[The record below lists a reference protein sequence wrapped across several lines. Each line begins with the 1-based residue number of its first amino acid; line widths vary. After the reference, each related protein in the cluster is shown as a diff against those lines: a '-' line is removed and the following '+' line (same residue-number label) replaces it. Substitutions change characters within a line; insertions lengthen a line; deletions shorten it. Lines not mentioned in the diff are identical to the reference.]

1 MPILDLGYRKWTGNR
16 SHEWMRWSV
25 VARTGISL
33 VWRGTWL
40 KRFLLF
46 ASFPAVVTMF
56 GVGLFE
62 QSTRDEGYR
71 MMFNQFLAS
80 RIEPMGPRNRMRDR
94 SREGAR
100 NRQPIIPVSADPATQ
115 RHLAWS
121 HMLLW
126 YFRYPQALW
135 IVVVIGLVAPRLI
148 SYDLRSRGYLLY
160 LSRPLSPSS
169 YVFGKACVLF
179 FLLAMITTFPAIAV
193 YAFGLLLSN
202 DSAAFLQTWD
212 IPFRILL
219 STAVL
224 VLPTSAIA
232 LAFSSLTQE
241 SRFAAF
247 AWFAVWIVGWVTY
260 LVLTGSAMFK
270 ADDLVTLQQ
279 RWLLI
284 SPYHVLGHLQEEI
297 FGLLPE
303 NQHQMA
309 PWILCGA
316 VSLVGFGI
324 ARWRVASMLKV

>member
-1 MPILDLGYRKWTGNR
+1 MPILDLGYRTWVGDR
-16 SHEWMRWSV
+16 SREWMRWSV
-25 VARTGISL
+25 VATTGIAL
-33 VWRGTWL
+33 VWKGAWL

-46 ASFPAVVTMF
+46 ASFPAFVTMF

-71 MMFNQFLAS
+71 TMFNRFLAA
-80 RIEPMGPRNRMRDR
+80 RIDPMGPRNRMRDR
-94 SREGAR
+94 SR
-100 NRQPIIPVSADPATQ
+100 NRPPIIVESEDPAAQ

-160 LSRPLSPSS
+160 LSRPLSPMS

-193 YAFGLLLSN
+193 YSFGLLLSN
-202 DSAAFLQTWD
+202 DPGAFMQTWD

-219 STAVL
+219 ATAVL
-224 VLPTSAIA
+224 VLPTSAVA

-270 ADDLVTLQQ
+270 ADDLVKLQQ
-279 RWLLI
+279 RWLLV

-303 NQHQMA
+303 DQHQIW

-316 VSLVGFGI
+316 ITVVGFGI
-324 ARWRVASMLKV
+324 ARWRVARMLKV

>member
-1 MPILDLGYRKWTGNR
+1 MPILDIGYRKWTGDR
-16 SHEWMRWSV
+16 SPEWLRWSV
-25 VARTGISL
+25 VATTGISL

-46 ASFPAVVTMF
+46 ASFPALVTMF

-62 QSTRDEGYR
+62 QSIRDENYR
-71 MMFNQFLAS
+71 RMFNRFLAS
-80 RIEPMGPRNRMRDR
+80 RIEPMGPRNRFRDR
-94 SREGAR
+94 ERE
-100 NRQPIIPVSADPATQ
+100 RQPIISETADIASQ

-121 HMLLW
+121 QMLLW

-160 LSRPLSPSS
+160 LSRPLSPTG
-169 YVFGKACVLF
+169 YVLGKACVLF

-193 YAFGLLLSN
+193 YSFGLLLSN
-202 DSAAFLQTWD
+202 DLGSFLQTWD

-219 STAVL
+219 ATAVL
-224 VLPTSAIA
+224 VLPTSAVA
-232 LAFSSLTQE
+232 LAFSSMTQE

-247 AWFAVWIVGWVTY
+247 AWFAMWIVGWVTY
-260 LVLTGSAMFK
+260 LILTGSAMMNAEEDALK
-270 ADDLVTLQQ
+270 LQQ

-284 SPYHVLGHLQEEI
+284 SPYHVLGHLQTEI
-297 FGLLPE
+297 FGRLPE
-303 NQHQMA
+303 AERQIG

-324 ARWRVASMLKV
+324 ARWRVARMLKV

>member
-1 MPILDLGYRKWTGNR
+1 MPILDIGYRKWTGDR
-16 SHEWMRWSV
+16 SPEWLRWSV
-25 VARTGISL
+25 VATTGISL

-46 ASFPAVVTMF
+46 ASFPALVTMF

-62 QSTRDEGYR
+62 QSTRDENYR
-71 MMFNQFLAS
+71 KAFNGFLAS
-80 RIEPMGPRNRMRDR
+80 RIEPMGPRNRLRDR
-94 SREGAR
+94 VRE
-100 NRQPIIPVSADPATQ
+100 RQPMISETTDISSQ

-121 HMLLW
+121 QMLLW

-160 LSRPLSPSS
+160 LSRPLSPTG
-169 YVFGKACVLF
+169 YVLGKACVLF

-193 YAFGLLLSN
+193 YLFGLLLSN
-202 DSAAFLQTWD
+202 DFGSFFQTWD

-219 STAVL
+219 ATAVL
-224 VLPTSAIA
+224 VLPTSAVA
-232 LAFSSLTQE
+232 LAFSSMTQE

-247 AWFAVWIVGWVTY
+247 AWFATWIVGWVTY
-260 LVLTGSAMFK
+260 LVLTGTAIFDAPEDALK
-270 ADDLVTLQQ
+270 LQQ

-284 SPYHVLGHLQEEI
+284 SPYHVLGHLQSEI
-297 FGLLPE
+297 FGRLPE
-303 NQHQMA
+303 AERQIG

-316 VSLVGFGI
+316 VSLVGFGV
-324 ARWRVASMLKV
+324 ARWRVARMLKV

>member
-1 MPILDLGYRKWTGNR
+1 MPILDIGYRKWSGNR
-16 SHEWMRWSV
+16 SPEWLRWAV
-25 VARTGISL
+25 VATTGISL

-46 ASFPAVVTMF
+46 ASFPAIVTMF

-62 QSTRDEGYR
+62 QSTRDETYR
-71 MMFNQFLAS
+71 RMFNGFLAS
-80 RIEPMGPRNRMRDR
+80 RNEPLGPRDRMNRV
-94 SREGAR
+94 R
-100 NRQPIIPVSADPATQ
+100 NREPIISESADIATQ
-115 RHLAWS
+115 RHQAWS
-121 HMLLW
+121 YMLLW

-135 IVVVIGLVAPRLI
+135 IVVVIGLVAPKLI

-160 LSRPLSPSS
+160 LSRPLSPKS

-193 YAFGLLLSN
+193 YCFGLLLSN
-202 DSAAFLQTWD
+202 DPAAFFQTWD

-219 STAVL
+219 ATAVL
-224 VLPTSAIA
+224 VLPTSAVA
-232 LAFSSLTQE
+232 LAFSSMTQE

-247 AWFAVWIVGWVTY
+247 SWFAVWIVGWVTY
-260 LVLTGSAMFK
+260 LVLTGSAMFN
-270 ADDLVTLQQ
+270 ADDTLKLQQ

-297 FGLLPE
+297 FGVLPDG
-303 NQHQMA
+303 QHQVG

-316 VSLVGFGI
+316 VTLVGFGI
-324 ARWRVASMLKV
+324 ARWRVARMLKG

>member
-1 MPILDLGYRKWTGNR
+1 MPILDLGYRKWAGVR
-16 SHEWMRWSV
+16 SREWMRWSV
-25 VARTGISL
+25 VATTGISL

-46 ASFPAVVTMF
+46 ATFPAIVTMF

-62 QSTRDEGYR
+62 QSTRDENYR
-71 MMFNQFLAS
+71 AMFNGFLSS
-80 RIEPMGPRNRMRDR
+80 RISPIGPRNRMNRSRDR
-94 SREGAR
+94 V
-100 NRQPIIPVSADPATQ
+100 PIIAPTADIATQ

-135 IVVVIGLVAPRLI
+135 IVIVIGLVAPRLI

-160 LSRPLSPSS
+160 LSRPLSPQG
-169 YVFGKACVLF
+169 YVFGKSCVLF
-179 FLLAMITTFPAIAV
+179 FLLAMITTFPALAI

-202 DSAAFLQTWD
+202 DSSAFIQTWD

-219 STAVL
+219 ATAVL

-260 LVLTGSAMFK
+260 LVLTGSAMFNE
-270 ADDLVTLQQ
+270 DDALKLQQ

-303 NQHQMA
+303 NRHQVG
-309 PWILCGA
+309 PWILCSV
-316 VSLVGFGI
+316 VSIAGFGI
-324 ARWRVASMLKV
+324 ARSRVARMLRA

>member
-1 MPILDLGYRKWTGNR
+1 MPILDLGYRPWAGERSRESLRWT
-16 SHEWMRWSV
+16 V
-25 VARTGISL
+25 VAATGISL
-33 VWRGTWL
+33 VWRSAWL

-46 ASFPAVVTMF
+46 ASFPALVTMF

-62 QSTRDEGYR
+62 QSTQDEGYR
-71 MMFNQFLAS
+71 TMFNRFLAA
-80 RIEPMGPRNRMRDR
+80 RIAPMGPRNRGGERF
-94 SREGAR
+94 RER
-100 NRQPIIPVSADPATQ
+100 RPIIPETADPASQ

-135 IVVVIGLVAPRLI
+135 IVVVVGLVAPRLI

-193 YAFGLLLSN
+193 YSFGLLLSN
-202 DSAAFLQTWD
+202 DSGAFLQTWD

-219 STAVL
+219 ATAVL
-224 VLPTSAIA
+224 VLPTSAVA

-247 AWFAVWIVGWVTY
+247 SWFAIWIVGWVTY

-270 ADDLVTLQQ
+270 DIDLIKLQQ
-279 RWLLI
+279 RWLLV

-303 NQHQMA
+303 DRHQIG
-309 PWILCGA
+309 PWILCG
-316 VSLVGFGI
+316 VVTLVGFGI
-324 ARWRVASMLKV
+324 ARWRVARMLKV

>member
-1 MPILDLGYRKWTGNR
+1 
-16 SHEWMRWSV
+16 
-25 VARTGISL
+25 
-33 VWRGTWL
+33 
-40 KRFLLF
+40 
-46 ASFPAVVTMF
+46 MF

-71 MMFNQFLAS
+71 AMFNRFLAS
-80 RIEPMGPRNRMRDR
+80 RIEPLGPRNRMRDR
-94 SREGAR
+94 TR
-100 NRQPIIPVSADPATQ
+100 NRQPIIADTEAPATQ

-135 IVVVIGLVAPRLI
+135 IVIVIGLVAPKLI

-160 LSRPLSPSS
+160 LSRPLSPMS

-193 YAFGLLLSN
+193 YSIGLLLSN
-202 DSAAFLQTWD
+202 DPGAFMQTWD

-219 STAVL
+219 ATAVL
-224 VLPTSAIA
+224 VLPTSAVA

-247 AWFAVWIVGWVTY
+247 AWFAIWIVGWVTY
-260 LVLTGSAMFK
+260 LVLTGSAMFNS
-270 ADDLVTLQQ
+270 DDILKLQQ
-279 RWLLI
+279 RWLLV

-297 FGLLPE
+297 FGLLPDE
-303 NQHQMA
+303 KRQIG

-324 ARWRVASMLKV
+324 ARWRVARMLKV

>member
-1 MPILDLGYRKWTGNR
+1 MPILDLGYRNWTGAR
-16 SHEWMRWSV
+16 SKEWLRWSV
-25 VARTGISL
+25 VATTGISL

-46 ASFPAVVTMF
+46 ATFPAVITMF

-62 QSTRDEGYR
+62 QATRDESYR
-71 MMFNQFLAS
+71 RMFNGFLQS
-80 RIEPMGPRNRMRDR
+80 RVDPMGPRNRFRDR
-94 SREGAR
+94 SREMR
-100 NRQPIIPVSADPATQ
+100 PPIISETADVSTQ

-135 IVVVIGLVAPRLI
+135 IVVVVGLVAPRLI

-160 LSRPLSPSS
+160 LSRPLSPTG
-169 YVFGKACVLF
+169 YVFGKACILY

-193 YAFGLLLSN
+193 YSFGLLLSS
-202 DSAAFLQTWD
+202 DPSSFWQTWD
-212 IPFRILL
+212 IPLRIILGTL
-219 STAVL
+219 VL
-224 VLPTSAIA
+224 ILPTSAVA

-247 AWFAVWIVGWVTY
+247 AWFATWIVGWVTY
-260 LVLTGSAMFK
+260 LVLTGSAMFN
-270 ADDLVTLQQ
+270 AEDAETLRE

-297 FGLLPE
+297 FGVLPE
-303 NQHQMA
+303 NRHMLA
-309 PWILCGA
+309 PWVLCIV
-316 VSLVGFGI
+316 VSLLGYGI
-324 ARWRVASMLKV
+324 ARWRVARMLKV

>member
-1 MPILDLGYRKWTGNR
+1 MPILDLGYRNWTGDR
-16 SHEWMRWSV
+16 SSESLRWTV
-25 VARTGISL
+25 VATTGISL

-40 KRFLLF
+40 KRIMLF
-46 ASFPAVVTMF
+46 ATFPALITMF

-62 QSTRDEGYR
+62 QATRDDSYR
-71 MMFNQFLAS
+71 RMFNGFLAS
-80 RIEPMGPRNRMRDR
+80 RIEPMGPRNRMR
-94 SREGAR
+94 
-100 NRQPIIPVSADPATQ
+100 NRAAEPPQIIFETADVATQ

-160 LSRPLSPSS
+160 LSRPLSPTS
-169 YVFGKACVLF
+169 YVFGKACILF

-193 YAFGLLLSN
+193 YLFGLLLSS
-202 DSAAFLQTWD
+202 DSSAFLQTWD

-219 STAVL
+219 ATLVL

-260 LVLTGSAMFK
+260 LVLTGSAMFN
-270 ADDLVTLQQ
+270 ANDLVTLQQ
-279 RWLLI
+279 RWLMI
-284 SPYHVLGHLQEEI
+284 SPYHVLGQLQGEI
-297 FGLLPE
+297 FGVLPAD
-303 NQHQMA
+303 QRLTG
-309 PWILCGA
+309 PWILCAA
-316 VSLVGFGI
+316 VSIVGFGI
-324 ARWRVASMLKV
+324 ARWRVARMLKV

>member
-1 MPILDLGYRKWTGNR
+1 MPILDLGYRTWVGDR
-16 SHEWMRWSV
+16 SREWMRWSV
-25 VARTGISL
+25 VATTGIAL
-33 VWRGTWL
+33 VWKGAWL

-46 ASFPAVVTMF
+46 ASFPAFVMMF

-71 MMFNQFLAS
+71 TMFNRFLAA
-80 RIEPMGPRNRMRDR
+80 RIDPMGPRNRIRDR
-94 SREGAR
+94 SR
-100 NRQPIIPVSADPATQ
+100 NRPPIIVESEDPAAQ

-160 LSRPLSPSS
+160 LSRPLSPMS

-179 FLLAMITTFPAIAV
+179 FLLAMITTLPAIAV
-193 YAFGLLLSN
+193 YSFGLLLSN
-202 DSAAFLQTWD
+202 DPGAFMQTWD

-219 STAVL
+219 ATAVL
-224 VLPTSAIA
+224 VLPTSAVA

-270 ADDLVTLQQ
+270 ADDLVKLQQ
-279 RWLLI
+279 RWLLV

-303 NQHQMA
+303 DQHQIG

-316 VSLVGFGI
+316 ISVVGFGI
-324 ARWRVASMLKV
+324 ARWRVVRMLKV